1 MSVKGHID
9 RSRMPPFDSPHRA
22 WRSSFL
28 LVASK
33 EEQEHSRRM
42 GGGSGTEENV
52 VVSVLK
58 MARRGQ
64 IKEMAF
70 IPYDNGSDM
79 LEVILGFR
87 FYHSVGM

>member
-1 MSVKGHID
+1 
-9 RSRMPPFDSPHRA
+9 MPPSAPLHRA
-22 WRSSFL
+22 WCSSFL
-28 LVASK
+28 SVASK
-33 EEQEHSRRM
+33 EQQEQRRRM
-42 GGGSGTEENV
+42 GGANGTAENV
-52 VVSVLK
+52 MVSVLK
-58 MARRGQ
+58 MAGRGK

>member
-1 MSVKGHID
+1 MS
-9 RSRMPPFDSPHRA
+9 
-22 WRSSFL
+22 
-28 LVASK
+28 VASK
-33 EEQEHSRRM
+33 EQQEQRRRM

-70 IPYDNGSDM
+70 IPFDNGSHM
-79 LEVILGFR
+79 LDVILGLG